1 MKSLTSLWIKQRE
14 IKDGIKERVRGAL
27 KNENGQG
34 MVEYGLILALVAVVV
49 IGALALLGDN
59 LNLKFGDINTNLQ

>member
-34 MVEYGLILALVAVVV
+34 MVEYGLILALVAIVV
-49 IGALALLGDN
+49 IGALTLLGTN
-59 LNLKFGDINTNLQ
+59 LDLRFDDINANID